1 MINRVVLVGR
11 ITRDPELKATASG
24 ISVVTF
30 SLAVN
35 RNFSGQQGE
44 RQADFI
50 QCVVWRNQAEN
61 LAKYIRKGAL
71 LGVEG
76 RIQTRNYETDQ
87 GVRYITEVQCDSVQF
102 LESKSTN
109 TNQNDSF
116 GSSFKDDAQNELYD
130 TSMALASDDD
140 LPF

>member
-102 LESKSTN
+102 LESKSSN